1 MDMMQ
6 HFKERMHDIR
16 KKINN
21 NEIQRDRD
29 NSGLEK
35 MIIKYYGRVEAL
47 RLKLNAPQS
56 TIAPE
61 PVQRVSKADTLKQ
74 SLMPK
79 PKQMFVTPNT
89 RKQKWPKRIVGNY
102 NPKAAQLIH

>member
-6 HFKERMHDIR
+6 HFKERIHDIR
-16 KKINN
+16 KRIND
-21 NEIQRDRD
+21 NEMQRDRD

-35 MIIKYYGRVEAL
+35 MIIEYSSRIEAL
-47 RLKLNAPQS
+47 KLKLNTPQS

-61 PVQRVSKADTLKQ
+61 PVQQISKADKLKQ

-89 RKQKWPKRIVGNY
+89 RKQKWPKKIVGSY
-102 NPKAAQLIH
+102 NSKAAKLIK